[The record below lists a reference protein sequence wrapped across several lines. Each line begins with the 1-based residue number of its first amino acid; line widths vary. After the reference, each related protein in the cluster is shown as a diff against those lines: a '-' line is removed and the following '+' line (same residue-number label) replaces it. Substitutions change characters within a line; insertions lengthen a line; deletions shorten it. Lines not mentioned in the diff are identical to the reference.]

1 MNSYED
7 YHTQIKKNP
16 LLSVYLRKKER
27 GKKKNKNRD
36 HQILKADQ
44 VMQEW
49 VTGRKAPNSYRL
61 I

>member
-7 YHTQIKKNP
+7 YHTQIKKKP
-16 LLSVYLRKKER
+16 STLSILKKKRK
-27 GKKKNKNRD
+27 GKKKKKNRD

>member
-27 GKKKNKNRD
+27 GKNKNKNRD